1 MEQFNKL
8 SNYSVYPWTELPGAR
23 PVTGEAGPSHGKTAT
38 RINTEIEANMCTM
51 TGLEELPNLPDHTCH
66 QHIDQLALAARI
78 QHADVPQ
85 RHLLVRV

>member
-1 MEQFNKL
+1 
-8 SNYSVYPWTELPGAR
+8 
-23 PVTGEAGPSHGKTAT
+23 
-38 RINTEIEANMCTM
+38 MCTM